1 MRLRRSIATLF
12 TVTALFSGGT
22 ATLTAC
28 GSDGTGGNE
37 DSVEE
42 DTGNDVEQDDDQEG

>member
-1 MRLRRSIATLF
+1 MRLRRSLATLF

-28 GSDGTGGNE
+28 GSDTAE
-37 DSVEE
+37 DTVENDTDNDVEE
-42 DTGNDVEQDDDQEG
+42 DEGGEGDD

>member
-1 MRLRRSIATLF
+1 MRIRRSIATLF

-28 GSDGTGGNE
+28 GSDTAE
-37 DSVEE
+37 DTVEE
-42 DTGNDVEQDDDQEG
+42 DEGSEDDD

>member
-1 MRLRRSIATLF
+1 MRLRRSLATLF

-28 GSDGTGGNE
+28 GSDTAE
-37 DSVEE
+37 DTVENDTDNDVEE
-42 DTGNDVEQDDDQEG
+42 DEGGEDDD

>member
-1 MRLRRSIATLF
+1 MRIRRSIAALF

-28 GSDGTGGNE
+28 GSDTAE
-37 DSVEE
+37 DTVEE
-42 DTGNDVEQDDDQEG
+42 DTENDVEEDEGSEDDD

>member
-1 MRLRRSIATLF
+1 MRLRRSLATLF

-28 GSDGTGGNE
+28 GSDTAE
-37 DSVEE
+37 DTVEN
-42 DTGNDVEQDDDQEG
+42 DTGNDVEEDEGGEDDD